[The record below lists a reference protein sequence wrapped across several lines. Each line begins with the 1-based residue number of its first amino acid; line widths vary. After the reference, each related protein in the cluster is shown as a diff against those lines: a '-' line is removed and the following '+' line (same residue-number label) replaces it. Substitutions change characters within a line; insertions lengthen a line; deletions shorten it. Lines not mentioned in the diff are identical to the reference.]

1 VFSWVYELP
10 FGKGKPFLSDGA
22 MSKIFGGFQVA
33 GSYTYAAGRPFTA
46 FDSANSSSID
56 IGEEQALPNVI
67 GTPVMPQ
74 TVTCW
79 FYVSTNP
86 GCKGITGTNA
96 FSLPA
101 PGVFGNSGRNNL
113 RGPGLMDLD
122 ASVSRNFSIMERIKL
137 QFRAEAF
144 NLTNTVAFGLPNAN
158 VSGGSPGVITSL
170 AADPRI
176 MQFALRL
183 SF

>member
-1 VFSWVYELP
+1 
-10 FGKGKPFLSDGA
+10 
-22 MSKIFGGFQVA
+22 
-33 GSYTYAAGRPFTA
+33 
-46 FDSANSSSID
+46 
-56 IGEEQALPNVI
+56 
-67 GTPVMPQ
+67 MPH

-79 FYVSTNP
+79 FYDSANS
-86 GCKGITGTNA
+86 GCKGITGANA

-101 PGVFGNSGRNNL
+101 PGVFGNSGRNTL
-113 RGPGLMDLD
+113 RGPALEDLD
-122 ASVSRNFSIMERIKL
+122 VSISRNFTITERIRL